1 MTTRM
6 RSHSRGLRMPL
17 LALTASASIV
27 GGVFITAQPAYSINA
42 VVGATGQCVTAADEG
57 ASIIVSSVV
66 PFGAPLHVEGA
77 GWGPGSEASRGFVIV
92 TLDDGQ
98 EVRPDGVTLPAWV
111 PMSVQRNKTAWSVA
125 EVSTTGTFTA
135 DIELPSTWTVGS
147 EHSIMIGD
155 GVTGT
160 YVQVSVT
167 VAEAGEEAHVCS
179 LTPTDDAS
187 VEPTDEPSNQPTDE
201 PSTEPD
207 GHATSDAATDWPT
220 ESPAVN
226 ASDNAAKPD
235 FDLIDDASRDAA
247 SDASA
252 SAPSTVAASPSP
264 RVNPSA
270 DASDTSR
277 SSATPAPSASA
288 SSAPSSGGNG
298 SSTSVNGGAGSSAD
312 APSPSPSPSAEQE
325 SVSASQIGPKAHS
338 EQQATNQ
345 AVREQE
351 SRLNGWIL
359 AGGGLLALL
368 GAIVTVSIVR
378 RSHGLLR

>member
-1 MTTRM
+1 MTTQM
-6 RSHSRGLRMPL
+6 RSHGRGLRMPL

-27 GGVFITAQPAYSINA
+27 GGVFVAAQPAYSVDGVA
-42 VVGATGQCVTAADEG
+42 GEAGQCLTATDEG
-57 ASIIVSSVV
+57 VSIVVSSLV
-66 PFGAPLHVEGA
+66 PVGSPLHVEGS
-77 GWGPGSEASRGFVIV
+77 GWGPSSETSRGFVVV
-92 TLDDGQ
+92 TLDDGN

-111 PMSVQRNKTAWSVA
+111 PASVVRNKAAWSVA
-125 EVSTTGTFTA
+125 EVSTTGSFKT

-167 VAEAGEEAHVCS
+167 VAEADAQALACS
-179 LTPTDDAS
+179 LTPTDDSS
-187 VEPTDEPSNQPTDE
+187 VEPTDDPSNQPVEE

-207 GHATSDAATDWPT
+207 GHATSDVVTDGPT
-220 ESPAVN
+220 EAPA
-226 ASDNAAKPD
+226 DNAAKPVV
-235 FDLIDDASRDAA
+235 DLTDDASG
-247 SDASA
+247 DASA
-252 SAPSTVAASPSP
+252 SAPSTVAATPYP
-264 RVNPSA
+264 RTTPSA
-270 DASDTSR
+270 DASDASG
-277 SSATPAPSASA
+277 SSVNPAPSASA
-288 SSAPSSGGNG
+288 SSAPSSSGSG
-298 SSTSVNGGAGSSAD
+298 SSSSVSSDAGSSDD
-312 APSPSPSPSAEQE
+312 APSPSPSVEQE

>member
-1 MTTRM
+1 MTTQM

-27 GGVFITAQPAYSINA
+27 GGVFIAAQPAYSANE

-66 PFGAPLHVEGA
+66 PSGAPLHVEGA
-77 GWGPGSEASRGFVIV
+77 GWGPSSEASRGFVIV

-111 PMSVQRNKTAWSVA
+111 PTSVQRNKTAWSVA
-125 EVSTTGTFTA
+125 EVSTTGKFSA
-135 DIELPSTWTVGS
+135 DIELPSTWAVGS

-167 VAEAGEEAHVCS
+167 VAEAGEQAHVCS

-207 GHATSDAATDWPT
+207 GHATSDVATDGPT
-220 ESPAVN
+220 ESPVDN
-226 ASDNAAKPD
+226 AADNAAKPD
-235 FDLIDDASRDAA
+235 VDLTDDASHDAA

-264 RVNPSA
+264 RVTPSA

-277 SSATPAPSASA
+277 SSATPVPSASA

-298 SSTSVNGGAGSSAD
+298 SSTSVNGGAGSSDD
-312 APSPSPSPSAEQE
+312 APSSSPSAEQE

>member
-1 MTTRM
+1 MTTQM
-6 RSHSRGLRMPL
+6 RSHGRGLRMPL

-27 GGVFITAQPAYSINA
+27 GGVFVAAQPAYSVDG
-42 VVGATGQCVTAADEG
+42 VVGVGGQCLTAADEG
-57 ASIIVSSVV
+57 ASIVVSSVV
-66 PFGAPLHVEGA
+66 PVGSPLHVEGS
-77 GWGPGSEASRGFVIV
+77 GWGASSETSRGFVIV

-98 EVRPDGVTLPAWV
+98 EIRPGGVTLPAWV
-111 PMSVQRNKTAWSVA
+111 PAAVARNKAAWSVA
-125 EVSTTGTFTA
+125 EVSTVGEFSA
-135 DIELPSTWTVGS
+135 DIELPSTWVVGS

-167 VAEAGEEAHVCS
+167 VVEATAQAHVCS
-179 LTPTDDAS
+179 LTPTD
-187 VEPTDEPSNQPTDE
+187 EPSHEPADE

-207 GHATSDAATDWPT
+207 GHAPSDVVTDGPT
-220 ESPAVN
+220 NSPA
-226 ASDNAAKPD
+226 DNAAKPD
-235 FDLIDDASRDAA
+235 VDLIDDASGDAI

-252 SAPSTVAASPSP
+252 SAPSTVVAPPSP
-264 RVNPSA
+264 RATPSA
-270 DASDTSR
+270 DTSDTWR
-277 SSATPAPSASA
+277 SSVTPTPAASA

-298 SSTSVNGGAGSSAD
+298 SSSSGSGGAGSTAD
-312 APSPSPSPSAEQE
+312 SPSPSPSAEQE

>member
-1 MTTRM
+1 MTTQM
-6 RSHSRGLRMPL
+6 RSHGRGLRMPL

-27 GGVFITAQPAYSINA
+27 GGVFVAAQPAYSVDGVA
-42 VVGATGQCVTAADEG
+42 GVGGQCLTVAEEG
-57 ASIIVSSVV
+57 ASIVVSSVV
-66 PFGAPLHVEGA
+66 PVGSPLHVEGS
-77 GWGPGSEASRGFVIV
+77 GWGASSETSRGFVIV

-111 PMSVQRNKTAWSVA
+111 PASVARNKTAWSVA
-125 EVSTTGTFTA
+125 EVSTAGEFNA
-135 DIELPSTWTVGS
+135 DIELPSTWAVGS

-167 VAEAGEEAHVCS
+167 VVEAGEQAHACS

-187 VEPTDEPSNQPTDE
+187 VEPTDEPSNQPADE

-207 GHATSDAATDWPT
+207 GHATSDVATDGPA
-220 ESPAVN
+220 ESPADN
-226 ASDNAAKPD
+226 AADNAAKPD
-235 FDLIDDASRDAA
+235 FGLTDDASRDAA

-252 SAPSTVAASPSP
+252 SAPSTAVAPPSP
-264 RVNPSA
+264 RATPSA

-277 SSATPAPSASA
+277 SSVTPAPSASA

-312 APSPSPSPSAEQE
+312 DPSPSPSTEQE

>member
-27 GGVFITAQPAYSINA
+27 GGVFIAAQPAYSANE

-66 PFGAPLHVEGA
+66 PSGAPLHVEGA
-77 GWGPGSEASRGFVIV
+77 GWGPSSEASRGFVIV

-111 PMSVQRNKTAWSVA
+111 PTSVQRNKTAWSVA
-125 EVSTTGTFTA
+125 EVSTTGKFSA

-155 GVTGT
+155 GVTGI

-167 VAEAGEEAHVCS
+167 VVEAGEPAHACS

-187 VEPTDEPSNQPTDE
+187 VEPTDEPSNQPADE

-207 GHATSDAATDWPT
+207 GHATSDVATDGPA
-220 ESPAVN
+220 ESPADN
-226 ASDNAAKPD
+226 AADNAAKPD
-235 FDLIDDASRDAA
+235 FGLTDDASRDAA

-252 SAPSTVAASPSP
+252 SAPSTAVAPPSP
-264 RVNPSA
+264 RATPSA

-277 SSATPAPSASA
+277 SSVTPAPSASA

-312 APSPSPSPSAEQE
+312 DPSPSPSTEQE

>member
-1 MTTRM
+1 MTTQM
-6 RSHSRGLRMPL
+6 RSYGRGLRMPL

-27 GGVFITAQPAYSINA
+27 GGVFVAAQPAYSVDG
-42 VVGATGQCVTAADEG
+42 VVGVSGQCLTAADEG
-57 ASIIVSSVV
+57 ASIVVSSVV
-66 PFGAPLHVEGA
+66 PVGSPLHVEGS
-77 GWGPGSEASRGFVIV
+77 GWGATSETLHGFVIV

-111 PMSVQRNKTAWSVA
+111 PASVVRNKTAWSVA
-125 EVSTTGTFTA
+125 EVSTTGTFSA
-135 DIELPSTWTVGS
+135 DIELPSTWVVGS

-167 VAEAGEEAHVCS
+167 VVEADAQAHACS
-179 LTPTDDAS
+179 LTPTD
-187 VEPTDEPSNQPTDE
+187 EPSAA
-201 PSTEPD
+201 PD
-207 GHATSDAATDWPT
+207 GHATSDVATDGPT
-220 ESPAVN
+220 ESPADDAV
-226 ASDNAAKPD
+226 DNAAKPVV
-235 FDLIDDASRDAA
+235 DLTDDASGDAG

-252 SAPSTVAASPSP
+252 SAPPNAPATPAP
-264 RVNPSA
+264 RTTPSA
-270 DASDTSR
+270 DASDDASR
-277 SSATPAPSASA
+277 SSATPTPSASA
-288 SSAPSSGGNG
+288 SSASSTGGNG
-298 SSTSVNGGAGSSAD
+298 SSSAGGGTGSNAD
-312 APSPSPSPSAEQE
+312 APSPSASTDQE

-378 RSHGLLR
+378 RSHGPLR

>member
-27 GGVFITAQPAYSINA
+27 GGVFIAAQPAYSANE

-66 PFGAPLHVEGA
+66 PSGAPLHVEGA
-77 GWGPGSEASRGFVIV
+77 GWGPSSEASRGFVIV

-98 EVRPDGVTLPAWV
+98 EVRPDGVTLPDWV
-111 PMSVQRNKTAWSVA
+111 PTSVQRNKTAWSIA
-125 EVSTTGTFTA
+125 EVSTTGKFSA
-135 DIELPSTWTVGS
+135 DIELPSTWAVGS

-167 VAEAGEEAHVCS
+167 VAEAGEQAHVCS

-187 VEPTDEPSNQPTDE
+187 VEPTDEPSNQPADE

-207 GHATSDAATDWPT
+207 GHATSDVATDGPT
-220 ESPAVN
+220 ESPADN
-226 ASDNAAKPD
+226 AADNAAKPD
-235 FDLIDDASRDAA
+235 FDLTDDASHDAV

-264 RVNPSA
+264 RVTPSA

-298 SSTSVNGGAGSSAD
+298 SSTSVNGGAGPSAD
-312 APSPSPSPSAEQE
+312 DPSPSPSTEQE

>member
-1 MTTRM
+1 MTTQM
-6 RSHSRGLRMPL
+6 RSHGRGLRMPL

-27 GGVFITAQPAYSINA
+27 GGVFIAAQPAYSANE

-66 PFGAPLHVEGA
+66 PSGAPLHVEGA
-77 GWGPGSEASRGFVIV
+77 GWGPSSEASRGFVIV

-111 PMSVQRNKTAWSVA
+111 PASVQRNKTAWSVA
-125 EVSTTGTFTA
+125 EVSTTGKFSA

-167 VAEAGEEAHVCS
+167 VAEAGEQAHACS

-187 VEPTDEPSNQPTDE
+187 VEPTDEPSNQPADE
-201 PSTEPD
+201 PSTDPD
-207 GHATSDAATDWPT
+207 AHATSDVVTDGPT
-220 ESPAVN
+220 ESPADN
-226 ASDNAAKPD
+226 AADNAAKPD
-235 FDLIDDASRDAA
+235 FDLTDDASSDAA

-252 SAPSTVAASPSP
+252 SAPSTAVAPPSP
-264 RVNPSA
+264 RATPST
-270 DASDTSR
+270 DASDASR
-277 SSATPAPSASA
+277 SSVTPTPSASA

-298 SSTSVNGGAGSSAD
+298 SSSSGSGGADSNAD
-312 APSPSPSPSAEQE
+312 ASSPSPSVEQE

>member
-1 MTTRM
+1 
-6 RSHSRGLRMPL
+6 MPL

-27 GGVFITAQPAYSINA
+27 GGVFVAAQPAYSVDG
-42 VVGATGQCVTAADEG
+42 VVGVSGQCLTAADEG
-57 ASIIVSSVV
+57 ASIVVSSVV
-66 PFGAPLHVEGA
+66 PVGSPLHVAGS
-77 GWGPGSEASRGFVIV
+77 GWGATSETLRGFVIV

-111 PMSVQRNKTAWSVA
+111 PASVVRNKTAWSVA
-125 EVSTTGTFTA
+125 EVSTTGTFSA
-135 DIELPSTWTVGS
+135 DIELLSTWVVGS
-147 EHSIMIGD
+147 EHSIMIAD

-160 YVQVSVT
+160 YAQVSVT
-167 VAEAGEEAHVCS
+167 VVEADAQAHACS
-179 LTPTDDAS
+179 LTPTD
-187 VEPTDEPSNQPTDE
+187 EPSA
-201 PSTEPD
+201 EPD
-207 GHATSDAATDWPT
+207 GHATSDVVTDGPT
-220 ESPAVN
+220 ESPADDAV
-226 ASDNAAKPD
+226 DNAAKPVV
-235 FDLIDDASRDAA
+235 DLTDDASSDAG

-252 SAPSTVAASPSP
+252 SAPPNAPAP
-264 RVNPSA
+264 RTTPSA
-270 DASDTSR
+270 DASDDASR
-277 SSATPAPSASA
+277 SSATPTPSASA
-288 SSAPSSGGNG
+288 SSASSTGGNG
-298 SSTSVNGGAGSSAD
+298 SSSAGGGTGSDAD
-312 APSPSPSPSAEQE
+312 APSPSASADRE

>member
-1 MTTRM
+1 MW
-6 RSHSRGLRMPL
+6 RGLAGVPALRRLAVL
-17 LALTASASIV
+17 L
-27 GGVFITAQPAYSINA
+27 
-42 VVGATGQCVTAADEG
+42 
-57 ASIIVSSVV
+57 SSR
-66 PFGAPLHVEGA
+66 
-77 GWGPGSEASRGFVIV
+77 S
-92 TLDDGQ
+92 Q
-98 EVRPDGVTLPAWV
+98 EVRPDGVALPAWV
-111 PMSVQRNKTAWSVA
+111 PTSVQRNKAAWSVA
-125 EVSTTGTFTA
+125 EVSTTGEFSA

-167 VAEAGEEAHVCS
+167 VAEAGEQAHACS

-187 VEPTDEPSNQPTDE
+187 VEPTDEPSNQPADE

-207 GHATSDAATDWPT
+207 GHATSDVATDGPT
-220 ESPAVN
+220 ESPVDN
-226 ASDNAAKPD
+226 AADNAAKPD
-235 FDLIDDASRDAA
+235 VDLTDDASRDAA

-264 RVNPSA
+264 RVTPSA

-277 SSATPAPSASA
+277 SSATPTPSASA

-298 SSTSVNGGAGSSAD
+298 SSTSVNGGADSSAG
-312 APSPSPSPSAEQE
+312 APSPSPSAEQE

>member
-1 MTTRM
+1 
-6 RSHSRGLRMPL
+6 MPL

-27 GGVFITAQPAYSINA
+27 GGVFVAAQPAYSVDG
-42 VVGATGQCVTAADEG
+42 VVGVSGQCLTAADEG
-57 ASIIVSSVV
+57 ASIVVSSVV
-66 PFGAPLHVEGA
+66 PVGSPLHVAGS
-77 GWGPGSEASRGFVIV
+77 GWGATSETLHGFVIV

-111 PMSVQRNKTAWSVA
+111 PASVVRNKTAWSVA
-125 EVSTTGTFTA
+125 EVSTTGTFSA
-135 DIELPSTWTVGS
+135 DIELLSTWVVGS
-147 EHSIMIGD
+147 EHSIMIAD

-160 YVQVSVT
+160 YAQVSVT
-167 VAEAGEEAHVCS
+167 VVEADAQAHACS
-179 LTPTDDAS
+179 LTPTD
-187 VEPTDEPSNQPTDE
+187 EPSAE
-201 PSTEPD
+201 PV
-207 GHATSDAATDWPT
+207 GHATSDVATDGPM
-220 ESPAVN
+220 ESPADDAV
-226 ASDNAAKPD
+226 DNAAKPVV
-235 FDLIDDASRDAA
+235 DLTDDTSSDAG

-252 SAPSTVAASPSP
+252 SAPPNAPAP
-264 RVNPSA
+264 RTTPSA
-270 DASDTSR
+270 DASDDASR
-277 SSATPAPSASA
+277 SSAPPTPSASA
-288 SSAPSSGGNG
+288 SSASSTGGNG
-298 SSTSVNGGAGSSAD
+298 SSSAGGGTGSNAD
-312 APSPSPSPSAEQE
+312 APSPSASADRE

>member
-27 GGVFITAQPAYSINA
+27 GGVFIAAQPAYSANE

-66 PFGAPLHVEGA
+66 PSGAPLHVEGA
-77 GWGPGSEASRGFVIV
+77 GWGPSSEVSRGFVIV

-111 PMSVQRNKTAWSVA
+111 PTSVQRNKTAWSVA
-125 EVSTTGTFTA
+125 EVSTTGKFSA

-160 YVQVSVT
+160 YVQVSVK
-167 VAEAGEEAHVCS
+167 VAEAGEQAHVCS

-207 GHATSDAATDWPT
+207 GHATSDVATDGPT
-220 ESPAVN
+220 VSPADNVT
-226 ASDNAAKPD
+226 DNAAKLD
-235 FDLIDDASRDAA
+235 FDLTDDASHDAA

-264 RVNPSA
+264 RVTPSA

-277 SSATPAPSASA
+277 SSATPVPSASA
-288 SSAPSSGGNG
+288 SSAPSSGSNG
-298 SSTSVNGGAGSSAD
+298 SSVSGDGGAGSSAD
-312 APSPSPSPSAEQE
+312 APSPSPSAEQE

-359 AGGGLLALL
+359 AGGGLLALF

>member
-1 MTTRM
+1 MTTQM
-6 RSHSRGLRMPL
+6 RSYGRGLRMPL

-27 GGVFITAQPAYSINA
+27 GGVFVAAQPAYSVDG
-42 VVGATGQCVTAADEG
+42 VVGVSGQCLTAADEG
-57 ASIIVSSVV
+57 ASIVVSSVV
-66 PFGAPLHVEGA
+66 PVGSPLHVEGS
-77 GWGPGSEASRGFVIV
+77 GWGASSETLHGFVIV

-111 PMSVQRNKTAWSVA
+111 PASVVRNKSAWSVA
-125 EVSTTGTFTA
+125 EVSTTGTFSA
-135 DIELPSTWTVGS
+135 DIELLSTWVVGS
-147 EHSIMIGD
+147 EHSIMIAD

-160 YVQVSVT
+160 YAQVSVT
-167 VAEAGEEAHVCS
+167 VVEADAQAHACS
-179 LTPTDDAS
+179 LTPTD
-187 VEPTDEPSNQPTDE
+187 EPSA
-201 PSTEPD
+201 EPD
-207 GHATSDAATDWPT
+207 GHATSDVVTDGPM
-220 ESPAVN
+220 ESPADDAV
-226 ASDNAAKPD
+226 DNAAKPVV
-235 FDLIDDASRDAA
+235 DLTDDTSSDAG

-252 SAPSTVAASPSP
+252 SAPPNAPATPAP
-264 RVNPSA
+264 RTTPSA
-270 DASDTSR
+270 DASDDASR
-277 SSATPAPSASA
+277 SSATPTPSASA
-288 SSAPSSGGNG
+288 SSASSTGGNG
-298 SSTSVNGGAGSSAD
+298 SSSAGGSDAD
-312 APSPSPSPSAEQE
+312 APSPSASADRE

>member
-1 MTTRM
+1 MTTQM
-6 RSHSRGLRMPL
+6 RSYGRGLRMPL
-17 LALTASASIV
+17 LTLTASASIV
-27 GGVFITAQPAYSINA
+27 GGIFVAAQPAYS
-42 VVGATGQCVTAADEG
+42 VDGGVGATGQCLTATDEG
-57 ASIIVSSVV
+57 ASIVVSSVV
-66 PFGAPLHVEGA
+66 PVGSAVHVEGS
-77 GWGPGSEASRGFVIV
+77 GWGASSEKSRGFVVV

-111 PMSVQRNKTAWSVA
+111 PAPVVRNRAAWSVA
-125 EVSTTGTFTA
+125 EVSTTGSFHT

-167 VAEAGEEAHVCS
+167 VAEANVQVPACS
-179 LTPTDDAS
+179 LTPTDNSS
-187 VEPTDEPSNQPTDE
+187 VELTDE

-207 GHATSDAATDWPT
+207 GHATSDVVTAGPT
-220 ESPAVN
+220 ESPADD
-226 ASDNAAKPD
+226 AAHNAAKPVVD
-235 FDLIDDASRDAA
+235 RKDDASGDAAGDA
-247 SDASA
+247 SDASRT
-252 SAPSTVAASPSP
+252 SAAPV
-264 RVNPSA
+264 
-270 DASDTSR
+270 
-277 SSATPAPSASA
+277 PSASA
-288 SSAPSSGGNG
+288 SSASSSGGHG
-298 SSTSVNGGAGSSAD
+298 SSSAAGGGVGSNAD
-312 APSPSPSPSAEQE
+312 APSPSPSTEQE

-378 RSHGLLR
+378 RSHGVLR

>member
-1 MTTRM
+1 
-6 RSHSRGLRMPL
+6 MPL

-27 GGVFITAQPAYSINA
+27 GGVFVAAQPAYSVDG
-42 VVGATGQCVTAADEG
+42 VVGVGGQCLTAVDEG
-57 ASIIVSSVV
+57 ASIVVSSVV
-66 PFGAPLHVEGA
+66 PVGSPLHVQGA
-77 GWGPGSEASRGFVIV
+77 GWGPSSEASRGFVIV

-98 EVRPDGVTLPAWV
+98 EVRPDGVALPAWV
-111 PMSVQRNKTAWSVA
+111 PTSVQRNKAAWSVA
-125 EVSTTGTFTA
+125 EVSTTGEFSA

-160 YVQVSVT
+160 YVQVSVM
-167 VAEAGEEAHVCS
+167 VVEAGEQAHACS

-187 VEPTDEPSNQPTDE
+187 VEPTDEPSNQPADE

-207 GHATSDAATDWPT
+207 GHATSDVATDGPT
-220 ESPAVN
+220 ESPADN
-226 ASDNAAKPD
+226 AADNAAKPD
-235 FDLIDDASRDAA
+235 FDLTDDASRDAA
-247 SDASA
+247 SDAAVSV
-252 SAPSTVAASPSP
+252 PSTVAASPSP
-264 RVNPSA
+264 RETPSA
-270 DASDTSR
+270 DASDTLR
-277 SSATPAPSASA
+277 SSVTPTPSASA
-288 SSAPSSGGNG
+288 SSAFSSGGNG
-298 SSTSVNGGAGSSAD
+298 SSSSGSGGAGSNAD
-312 APSPSPSPSAEQE
+312 APSPSPSTEQE

-338 EQQATNQ
+338 EQQAMNQ

>member
-1 MTTRM
+1 MAIQM
-6 RSHSRGLRMPL
+6 RSYGRGLRMPL

-27 GGVFITAQPAYSINA
+27 GGVFVAAQPAYSVDGVA
-42 VVGATGQCVTAADEG
+42 GVGGQCLTAAEEG
-57 ASIIVSSVV
+57 ASIVVSSVIPV
-66 PFGAPLHVEGA
+66 GSPLHVEGS
-77 GWGPGSEASRGFVIV
+77 GWGASSETSRGFVIV

-98 EVRPDGVTLPAWV
+98 EVRPDGVALPAWV
-111 PMSVQRNKTAWSVA
+111 PAAVARNKTAWSVA
-125 EVSTTGTFTA
+125 EVSTAGAFSA
-135 DIELPSTWTVGS
+135 DIELPSTWEVGS

-167 VAEAGEEAHVCS
+167 VVEATAQAHACS
-179 LTPTDDAS
+179 LTPTD
-187 VEPTDEPSNQPTDE
+187 EPSREPADE

-207 GHATSDAATDWPT
+207 GHATSDAATDGPT
-220 ESPAVN
+220 DSPADN
-226 ASDNAAKPD
+226 AADNAAKPD
-235 FDLIDDASRDAA
+235 FDLTDDASADAA
-247 SDASA
+247 GDASA
-252 SAPSTVAASPSP
+252 SAPSTVVAPPSP
-264 RVNPSA
+264 RATPSA
-270 DASDTSR
+270 DASDTTR
-277 SSATPAPSASA
+277 SSVTPTPSASA
-288 SSAPSSGGNG
+288 SSASSSGGNG
-298 SSTSVNGGAGSSAD
+298 SSSSGSGGAGSTD
-312 APSPSPSPSAEQE
+312 DSPSPSPSAEQE

>member
-1 MTTRM
+1 M
-6 RSHSRGLRMPL
+6 
-17 LALTASASIV
+17 
-27 GGVFITAQPAYSINA
+27 
-42 VVGATGQCVTAADEG
+42 
-57 ASIIVSSVV
+57 
-66 PFGAPLHVEGA
+66 
-77 GWGPGSEASRGFVIV
+77 
-92 TLDDGQ
+92 
-98 EVRPDGVTLPAWV
+98 
-111 PMSVQRNKTAWSVA
+111 
-125 EVSTTGTFTA
+125 STTGSFST

-155 GVTGT
+155 GVTGI

-167 VAEAGEEAHVCS
+167 VVEANAQAPACS
-179 LTPTDDAS
+179 LTPTDDVS
-187 VEPTDEPSNQPTDE
+187 VEPTDE

-207 GHATSDAATDWPT
+207 GRPAHDVVTDAPT
-220 ESPAVN
+220 ESPADD
-226 ASDNAAKPD
+226 AAHNAAKPVV
-235 FDLIDDASRDAA
+235 DLTDDAPG
-247 SDASA
+247 DASA
-252 SAPSTVAASPSP
+252 SAPSNVTATPSLGST
-264 RVNPSA
+264 PSA

-277 SSATPAPSASA
+277 SSAAPVPSASA
-288 SSAPSSGGNG
+288 SSASSSGGNG
-298 SSTSVNGGAGSSAD
+298 SSSAAGGGVGSNAD
-312 APSPSPSPSAEQE
+312 APSPSPSTEQE

>member
-27 GGVFITAQPAYSINA
+27 GGVFIAAQPAYSANE

-66 PFGAPLHVEGA
+66 PSGAPLHVEGA
-77 GWGPGSEASRGFVIV
+77 GWGPSSEASRGFVIV

-98 EVRPDGVTLPAWV
+98 EVRPDGVTLPDWV
-111 PMSVQRNKTAWSVA
+111 PTSVQRNKTAWSIA
-125 EVSTTGTFTA
+125 EVSTTGKFSA
-135 DIELPSTWTVGS
+135 DIELPSTWAVGS

-167 VAEAGEEAHVCS
+167 VAEAGEQAHVCS

-187 VEPTDEPSNQPTDE
+187 VEPTDEPSNQPADE

-207 GHATSDAATDWPT
+207 GHATSDVATDGPT
-220 ESPAVN
+220 ESPADN
-226 ASDNAAKPD
+226 AADNAAKPD
-235 FDLIDDASRDAA
+235 FDLTDDASHDAA

-264 RVNPSA
+264 RVTPSA

-298 SSTSVNGGAGSSAD
+298 SSTSVNGGAGPSAD
-312 APSPSPSPSAEQE
+312 DPSPSPSTEQE

>member
-1 MTTRM
+1 MTTQM
-6 RSHSRGLRMPL
+6 RSFGRGLRMPL

-27 GGVFITAQPAYSINA
+27 GGVFVAAQPAYSVDG
-42 VVGATGQCVTAADEG
+42 VVGVSGQCLTAADEG
-57 ASIIVSSVV
+57 ASIVVSSVV
-66 PFGAPLHVEGA
+66 PVGSPLHVEGS
-77 GWGPGSEASRGFVIV
+77 GWGATSETLHGFVIV

-111 PMSVQRNKTAWSVA
+111 PASVVRNKTAWSVA
-125 EVSTTGTFTA
+125 EVSTTGTFSA
-135 DIELPSTWTVGS
+135 DIELPSTWVVGS

-167 VAEAGEEAHVCS
+167 VVEADAQAHACS
-179 LTPTDDAS
+179 LTPTD
-187 VEPTDEPSNQPTDE
+187 EPSAA
-201 PSTEPD
+201 PD
-207 GHATSDAATDWPT
+207 GHATSDVATDGPT
-220 ESPAVN
+220 ESPADDAV
-226 ASDNAAKPD
+226 DNAAKPVV
-235 FDLIDDASRDAA
+235 DLTDDASGDAG

-252 SAPSTVAASPSP
+252 SAPPNAPATPAP
-264 RVNPSA
+264 RTTPSA
-270 DASDTSR
+270 DASDDASR
-277 SSATPAPSASA
+277 SSATPTPSASA
-288 SSAPSSGGNG
+288 ASSSGGNG
-298 SSTSVNGGAGSSAD
+298 SSSAGGGTGSNAD
-312 APSPSPSPSAEQE
+312 APSPSASTDQE

-378 RSHGLLR
+378 RSHGPLR

>member
-1 MTTRM
+1 MTTQM
-6 RSHSRGLRMPL
+6 RSYGRGLRMPL

-27 GGVFITAQPAYSINA
+27 GGVFVAAQPAYSVDG
-42 VVGATGQCVTAADEG
+42 VVGASGQCLTAADEG
-57 ASIIVSSVV
+57 ASIVVSSVV
-66 PFGAPLHVEGA
+66 PVGSPLHVEGS
-77 GWGPGSEASRGFVIV
+77 GWGATSETLHGFVIV

-111 PMSVQRNKTAWSVA
+111 PASVVRNKTAWSVA
-125 EVSTTGTFTA
+125 EVSTTGTFSA
-135 DIELPSTWTVGS
+135 DIELPSTWVVGS

-167 VAEAGEEAHVCS
+167 VVEADAQAHACS
-179 LTPTDDAS
+179 LTPTD
-187 VEPTDEPSNQPTDE
+187 EPSA
-201 PSTEPD
+201 EPD
-207 GHATSDAATDWPT
+207 GHATSDVVTDGPT
-220 ESPAVN
+220 ESPADDAV
-226 ASDNAAKPD
+226 DNAAKPVV
-235 FDLIDDASRDAA
+235 DLTDDASGDAG

-252 SAPSTVAASPSP
+252 SAPPNAPATPAP
-264 RVNPSA
+264 RTTPSA
-270 DASDTSR
+270 DASDDASR
-277 SSATPAPSASA
+277 SSATPTPSASA
-288 SSAPSSGGNG
+288 SSASSTGGNG
-298 SSTSVNGGAGSSAD
+298 SSSAGGGTGSNAD
-312 APSPSPSPSAEQE
+312 APSPSASADRE

-378 RSHGLLR
+378 RSHGPLR

>member
-1 MTTRM
+1 MATQM
-6 RSHSRGLRMPL
+6 RSYGRGLRMPL

-27 GGVFITAQPAYSINA
+27 GGVFVAAQPAYSVDGVA
-42 VVGATGQCVTAADEG
+42 DVGGQCLTAAEEG
-57 ASIIVSSVV
+57 ASIVVSSVV
-66 PFGAPLHVEGA
+66 PVGSPLHVEGS
-77 GWGPGSEASRGFVIV
+77 GWGASSETSRGFVIV

-98 EVRPDGVTLPAWV
+98 EVRPDGVALPTWV
-111 PMSVQRNKTAWSVA
+111 PAAVARNKTAWSVA
-125 EVSTTGTFTA
+125 EVSTAGAFSA
-135 DIELPSTWTVGS
+135 DIELPSTWEVGS

-167 VAEAGEEAHVCS
+167 VVEATAQAHACS
-179 LTPTDDAS
+179 LTPTD
-187 VEPTDEPSNQPTDE
+187 EPSREPTDE

-207 GHATSDAATDWPT
+207 GHATSDVVTDGPT
-220 ESPAVN
+220 DSPADN
-226 ASDNAAKPD
+226 TADNAAKPN
-235 FDLIDDASRDAA
+235 FDLTDDASTDAA
-247 SDASA
+247 GDASA

-264 RVNPSA
+264 RVIRSA
-270 DASDTSR
+270 DASGTSR
-277 SSATPAPSASA
+277 SSVTPTPSASA
-288 SSAPSSGGNG
+288 SSASSSGGNG
-298 SSTSVNGGAGSSAD
+298 SSSSGSDGAGSTTD
-312 APSPSPSPSAEQE
+312 SPSPSPSAEQE